1 MQDLDVERLLDM
13 VFSLTK
19 ITEFR
24 ITKGLSL

>member
-1 MQDLDVERLLDM
+1 MQDLDVERLLDT